1 MKSNLLHICFVL
13 DESGSMY
20 NSVNDVI
27 GGFQRLID
35 EQKGE
40 KNGECII
47 SLYRFSGIVKKDYIG
62 KSRNFIYWLAYIVLL
77 NYSPGGCTAMNDG
90 IGTAIDEIGKWL
102 SDMDESERPSK
113 NMIVIMTDGQE
124 NASKEYDFDV
134 VKEKIKHQEEKYSW
148 TFVYMGTNL
157 QDLKDAN
164 RLGIKMRSVSGS
176 RNITAN
182 YSHIDT
188 YAKAL
193 RSSTNTASV
202 AAADAFL
209 TRQLCEDTTRY
220 QVENN
225 ITL

>member
-20 NSVNDVI
+20 NSVDDVI
-27 GGFQRLID
+27 GGFQKLID

-47 SLYRFSGIVKKDYIG
+47 SLYRFSDTVKKDYIG
-62 KSRNFIYWLAYIVLL
+62 KPVDEVPKLI
-77 NYSPGGCTAMNDG
+77 YSPGGCTAMNDG
-90 IGTAIDEIGKWL
+90 VGTAIDEIGKWL

-124 NASKEYDFDV
+124 NASKEYDFDA
-134 VKEKIKHQEEKYSW
+134 VKGKIKHQEEKYSW

-176 RNITAN
+176 RNIAAN
-182 YSHIDT
+182 YSHIDA

-193 RSSTNTASV
+193 RSSTNAASV

>member
-20 NSVNDVI
+20 NSVDDVI
-27 GGFQRLID
+27 GGFQKLID
-35 EQKGE
+35 EQKEE

-47 SLYRFSGIVKKDYIG
+47 SLYMFSDTVKKYYIG
-62 KSRNFIYWLAYIVLL
+62 KPVNEVPRLA
-77 NYSPGGCTAMNDG
+77 YSPGGCTAMNDG
-90 IGTAIDEIGKWL
+90 VGTAIDEIGKWL

-113 NMIVIMTDGQE
+113 NMIVIMTDGKE
-124 NASKEYDFDV
+124 NASREYSFDT
-134 VKEKIKHQEEKYSW
+134 VKAKIKHQEEKYSW

-188 YAKAL
+188 YATAL
-193 RSSTNTASV
+193 RNSTNAASV

>member
-20 NSVNDVI
+20 SSVDDVI
-27 GGFQRLID
+27 GGFQKLID

-47 SLYRFSGIVKKDYIG
+47 SLYRFSDTVKKDYIG
-62 KSRNFIYWLAYIVLL
+62 KPVDEVSKLI
-77 NYSPGGCTAMNDG
+77 YSPGGCTAMNDG
-90 IGTAIDEIGKWL
+90 VGTAIDEIGKWL
-102 SDMDESERPSK
+102 SNMDESERPSK

-124 NASKEYDFDV
+124 NASKEYNFDA
-134 VKEKIKHQEEKYSW
+134 VKGKIKHQEEKYSW

-176 RNITAN
+176 RNIAAN
-182 YSHIDT
+182 YSHIDA

-193 RSSTNTASV
+193 RSSTNAASV
-202 AAADAFL
+202 AAADASL

>member
-20 NSVNDVI
+20 NSVDDVI
-27 GGFQRLID
+27 GGFQKLID

-47 SLYRFSGIVKKDYIG
+47 SLYRFSDTVKKDYIG
-62 KSRNFIYWLAYIVLL
+62 KPVDEVSKLI
-77 NYSPGGCTAMNDG
+77 YSPGGCTAMNDG
-90 IGTAIDEIGKWL
+90 VGTAIDEIGKWL

-113 NMIVIMTDGQE
+113 NMIVIMTDGKE
-124 NASKEYDFDV
+124 NASREYSFDT
-134 VKEKIKHQEEKYSW
+134 VKAKIKHQEEKYSW

-188 YAKAL
+188 YATAL
-193 RSSTNTASV
+193 RNSTNAASV
-202 AAADAFL
+202 AAADALL

>member
-20 NSVNDVI
+20 NSVDDVI
-27 GGFQRLID
+27 GGFQKLID
-35 EQKGE
+35 EQRGE

-47 SLYRFSGIVKKDYIG
+47 SLYRFSDTVKKDYIG
-62 KSRNFIYWLAYIVLL
+62 KPVNEVPKL

-90 IGTAIDEIGKWL
+90 VGTAIDEIGKWL
-102 SDMDESERPSK
+102 SDMDESKRPSK

-124 NASKEYDFDV
+124 NASKEYNFDT
-134 VKEKIKHQEEKYSW
+134 VKAKIKHQEEKYSW

-176 RNITAN
+176 RNIAAN

-193 RSSTNTASV
+193 RSSTNAASV

-225 ITL
+225 IAL

>member
-20 NSVNDVI
+20 NSVDDVI
-27 GGFQRLID
+27 GGFQKLID

-47 SLYRFSGIVKKDYIG
+47 SLYRFSGTVKKDYIG
-62 KSRNFIYWLAYIVLL
+62 KPVNEVPKLY
-77 NYSPGGCTAMNDG
+77 YSPGGCTAMNDG
-90 IGTAIDEIGKWL
+90 VGTAIDEIGKWL
-102 SDMDESERPSK
+102 SDMNESERPSK
-113 NMIVIMTDGQE
+113 NIIVIMTDGQE
-124 NASKEYDFDV
+124 NASKEYNFDT
-134 VKEKIKHQEEKYSW
+134 VKAKIKHQEEKYSW

-176 RNITAN
+176 RNIVTN

-193 RSSTNTASV
+193 RSSTNAASV

>member
-20 NSVNDVI
+20 NSIDDVI
-27 GGFQRLID
+27 EGFQKLID
-35 EQKGE
+35 EQRKE

-47 SLYRFSGIVKKDYIG
+47 SLYRFSDTVKKDYIG
-62 KSRNFIYWLAYIVLL
+62 KPVDEVPRLT
-77 NYSPGGCTAMNDG
+77 YSPWGCTAMNDG
-90 IGTAIDEIGKWL
+90 VGTAIDEIGKWL

-113 NMIVIMTDGQE
+113 NIIVIMTDGNE

-157 QDLKDAN
+157 QDLRDAN

-182 YSHIDT
+182 YSYIDT
-188 YAKAL
+188 YATAL
-193 RSSTNTASV
+193 RNGTT
-202 AAADAFL
+202 AADAL
-209 TRQLCEDTTRY
+209 LARQLREDTTRY

>member
-20 NSVNDVI
+20 NSVDDVI
-27 GGFQRLID
+27 GGFQKLID

-40 KNGECII
+40 KSGECII
-47 SLYRFSGIVKKDYIG
+47 SLYRFSGTVKKDYIG
-62 KSRNFIYWLAYIVLL
+62 KPVNEVPRLT
-77 NYSPGGCTAMNDG
+77 YSPGGCTAMNDG
-90 IGTAIDEIGKWL
+90 VGTAIDEIGKWL
-102 SDMDESERPSK
+102 SDMNESERPSK
-113 NMIVIMTDGQE
+113 NIIVIMTDGQE
-124 NASKEYDFDV
+124 NASKEYNFDT

-176 RNITAN
+176 RNIAAN

-193 RSSTNTASV
+193 RSSTNAASV
-202 AAADAFL
+202 AAADALL

>member
-20 NSVNDVI
+20 NSVDDVI
-27 GGFQRLID
+27 GGFQKLID

-47 SLYRFSGIVKKDYIG
+47 SLYRFSGTVKKDYIG
-62 KSRNFIYWLAYIVLL
+62 KPVNEVPKLY
-77 NYSPGGCTAMNDG
+77 YSPGGCTAMNDG

-102 SDMDESERPSK
+102 SDMNESERPSK

-124 NASKEYDFDV
+124 NASKEYNFDT
-134 VKEKIKHQEEKYSW
+134 VKAKIKHQEEKYSW

-176 RNITAN
+176 RNIAAN

-193 RSSTNTASV
+193 RSSTNAASV
-202 AAADAFL
+202 AAADALL
-209 TRQLCEDTTRY
+209 TRQLCEDTNRY

>member
-20 NSVNDVI
+20 NSVDDVI
-27 GGFQRLID
+27 GGFQKLID

-47 SLYRFSGIVKKDYIG
+47 SLYRFSSTVKKDYIG
-62 KSRNFIYWLAYIVLL
+62 KPVNEVPKL

-90 IGTAIDEIGKWL
+90 VGTAIDEIGKWL
-102 SDMDESERPSK
+102 SDMNESERPSK
-113 NMIVIMTDGQE
+113 NIIVIMTDGQE
-124 NASKEYDFDV
+124 NASKEYNFDT
-134 VKEKIKHQEEKYSW
+134 VKAKIKHQEEKYSW

-176 RNITAN
+176 RNIAAN

-193 RSSTNTASV
+193 RSSTNAASV

>member
-20 NSVNDVI
+20 NSVDDVI
-27 GGFQRLID
+27 GGFQKLID

-47 SLYRFSGIVKKDYIG
+47 SLYRFSDTVKKDYIG
-62 KSRNFIYWLAYIVLL
+62 KPVDEVSKLI
-77 NYSPGGCTAMNDG
+77 YSPGGCTAMNDG
-90 IGTAIDEIGKWL
+90 VGTAIDEIGKWL
-102 SDMDESERPSK
+102 SDMNESERPSK

-124 NASKEYDFDV
+124 NASKEYNFDT
-134 VKEKIKHQEEKYSW
+134 VKAKIKHQEEKYSW

-157 QDLKDAN
+157 QDIKDAN
-164 RLGIKMRSVSGS
+164 RLGIKMRSVSDS
-176 RNITAN
+176 RNIVAN

-193 RSSTNTASV
+193 RSSTNAASV

>member
-20 NSVNDVI
+20 NSVDDVI
-27 GGFQRLID
+27 GGFQKLID

-47 SLYRFSGIVKKDYIG
+47 SLYRFSGTVKKDYIG
-62 KSRNFIYWLAYIVLL
+62 KPVNEVPKLY
-77 NYSPGGCTAMNDG
+77 YSPGGCTAMNDG
-90 IGTAIDEIGKWL
+90 VGTAIDEIGKWL
-102 SDMDESERPSK
+102 SDMNESERPSK
-113 NMIVIMTDGQE
+113 NIIVIMTDGQE
-124 NASKEYDFDV
+124 NASKEYNFDT
-134 VKEKIKHQEEKYSW
+134 VKAKIKHQEEKYSW

-176 RNITAN
+176 RNIVAN

-193 RSSTNTASV
+193 RSSTNAASI
-202 AAADAFL
+202 AAADALL
-209 TRQLCEDTTRY
+209 TRQLCEDTNRY

>member
-20 NSVNDVI
+20 NSVDDVI
-27 GGFQRLID
+27 GGFQKLID

-47 SLYRFSGIVKKDYIG
+47 SIYRFSDTVKKDYIG
-62 KSRNFIYWLAYIVLL
+62 KPVDEVSKLI
-77 NYSPGGCTAMNDG
+77 YSPGGCTAMNDG
-90 IGTAIDEIGKWL
+90 VGTAIDEIGKWL

-124 NASKEYDFDV
+124 NASKEYNFDT
-134 VKEKIKHQEEKYSW
+134 VKAKIKHQEEKYSW

-164 RLGIKMRSVSGS
+164 RLGIKMRSVSDS
-176 RNITAN
+176 RNIAAN

-193 RSSTNTASV
+193 RSSTNAASV
-202 AAADAFL
+202 AAADALL

>member
-20 NSVNDVI
+20 NSVDDVI
-27 GGFQRLID
+27 GGFQKLID

-47 SLYRFSGIVKKDYIG
+47 SLYRFSDTVKKDYIG
-62 KSRNFIYWLAYIVLL
+62 KPVNEVPKL

-90 IGTAIDEIGKWL
+90 VGTAIDEIGKWL
-102 SDMDESERPSK
+102 SDMDESKRPSK

-124 NASKEYDFDV
+124 NASKEYNFDT
-134 VKEKIKHQEEKYSW
+134 VKAKIKHQEEKYSW

-176 RNITAN
+176 RNIAAN

-193 RSSTNTASV
+193 RSSTNAASV

-225 ITL
+225 IAL

>member
-20 NSVNDVI
+20 NSVDDVI
-27 GGFQRLID
+27 GGFQKLID

-47 SLYRFSGIVKKDYIG
+47 SLYRFSDTVKKDYIG
-62 KSRNFIYWLAYIVLL
+62 KPVDEVSKLI
-77 NYSPGGCTAMNDG
+77 YSPGGCTAMNDG
-90 IGTAIDEIGKWL
+90 VGTAIDEIGKWL

-124 NASKEYDFDV
+124 NASKEYDFDA
-134 VKEKIKHQEEKYSW
+134 VKGKIKHQEEKYSW

-176 RNITAN
+176 RNIAAN

-193 RSSTNTASV
+193 RGSTNAASV

>member
-20 NSVNDVI
+20 NSIDDVI
-27 GGFQRLID
+27 GGFQKLID
-35 EQKGE
+35 EQKAE
-40 KNGECII
+40 KDGECII
-47 SLYRFSGIVKKDYIG
+47 SLYRFSDEVKKDYIG
-62 KSRNFIYWLAYIVLL
+62 KPVNEVPKLT
-77 NYSPGGCTAMNDG
+77 YSPGGCTAMNDG
-90 IGTAIDEIGKWL
+90 VGTAIDEIGRWL

-124 NASKEYDFDV
+124 NASQEYTFDS
-134 VKEKIKHQEEKYSW
+134 VKAKIQHQEEKYSW

-157 QDLKDAN
+157 KDLKDAN

-176 RNITAN
+176 RNIVAN

-193 RSSTNTASV
+193 RKSTSAASV
-202 AAADAFL
+202 ATADAFL
-209 TRQLCEDTTRY
+209 ATKLCEDTAKY
-220 QVENN
+220 QAENN

>member
-20 NSVNDVI
+20 NSVDDVI
-27 GGFQRLID
+27 GGFQKLID

-40 KNGECII
+40 KNGECIV
-47 SLYRFSGIVKKDYIG
+47 SLYRFSGTVKKDYIG
-62 KSRNFIYWLAYIVLL
+62 KPVNEVPRLT
-77 NYSPGGCTAMNDG
+77 YSPGGCTAMNDG
-90 IGTAIDEIGKWL
+90 VGTAIDEIGKWL

-113 NMIVIMTDGQE
+113 NMIVIMTDGRE
-124 NASKEYDFDV
+124 NASKEYDFDIV
-134 VKEKIKHQEEKYSW
+134 REKIKHQEEKYSW

-188 YAKAL
+188 YATAL
-193 RSSTNTASV
+193 RNSTNAASV
-202 AAADAFL
+202 ATADAFL
-209 TRQLCEDTTRY
+209 AQQLCEDTTKY

>member
-20 NSVNDVI
+20 NSVDDVI
-27 GGFQRLID
+27 GGFEKLID

-47 SLYRFSGIVKKDYIG
+47 SLYRFSNTVKRDYIG
-62 KSRNFIYWLAYIVLL
+62 KPVGEVPKLT
-77 NYSPGGCTAMNDG
+77 YSPGGCTAMNDG
-90 IGTAIDEIGKWL
+90 VGTAIDEIGKWL

-113 NMIVIMTDGQE
+113 NMIVIMTDGKE

-134 VKEKIKHQEEKYSW
+134 VKRKIKHQEEKYSW

-164 RLGIKMRSVSGS
+164 RLGIKMRSVSDS
-176 RNITAN
+176 RNITSN

-193 RSSTNTASV
+193 RSSTNAASV

-225 ITL
+225 IAL

>member
-20 NSVNDVI
+20 NSVDDVI
-27 GGFQRLID
+27 GGFQKLID
-35 EQKGE
+35 EQKRE

-47 SLYRFSGIVKKDYIG
+47 SLYRFSDTVKKDYIG
-62 KSRNFIYWLAYIVLL
+62 KPVDEVSKLI
-77 NYSPGGCTAMNDG
+77 YSPGGCTAMNDG
-90 IGTAIDEIGKWL
+90 VGTAIDEIGKWL
-102 SDMDESERPSK
+102 SNMDESERPSK

-134 VKEKIKHQEEKYSW
+134 VKGKIKHQEEKYSW

-176 RNITAN
+176 RNIAAN
-182 YSHIDT
+182 YSHIDA

-193 RSSTNTASV
+193 RSSTNAASV
-202 AAADAFL
+202 AAADASL

>member
-20 NSVNDVI
+20 NSVDDVI
-27 GGFQRLID
+27 GGFQKLID

-47 SLYRFSGIVKKDYIG
+47 SLYRFSNTVKKDYIG
-62 KSRNFIYWLAYIVLL
+62 KSVNEVPKLD
-77 NYSPGGCTAMNDG
+77 YSPGGCTAMNDG
-90 IGTAIDEIGKWL
+90 VGTAIDEIGKWL

-124 NASKEYDFDV
+124 NASKEYNFDT
-134 VKEKIKHQEEKYSW
+134 VKAKIKHQEEKYSW

-193 RSSTNTASV
+193 RSSTNAASV

-209 TRQLCEDTTRY
+209 TRQLREDTTRY

-225 ITL
+225 IAL

>member
-20 NSVNDVI
+20 NSVDDVI
-27 GGFQRLID
+27 GGFQKLID

-47 SLYRFSGIVKKDYIG
+47 SLYRFSDTVKKDYIG
-62 KSRNFIYWLAYIVLL
+62 KPVDEVSKLI
-77 NYSPGGCTAMNDG
+77 YSPGGCTAMNDG
-90 IGTAIDEIGKWL
+90 VGTAIDEIGKWL
-102 SDMDESERPSK
+102 SDMNESERPSK

-124 NASKEYDFDV
+124 NASKEYNFDT
-134 VKEKIKHQEEKYSW
+134 VKAKIKHQEEKYSW

-188 YAKAL
+188 YAKAV
-193 RSSTNTASV
+193 RNSTDAASV
-202 AAADAFL
+202 ATANRFL
-209 TRQLCEDTTRY
+209 TKQLCEDTTRY

>member
-20 NSVNDVI
+20 NSVDDVI
-27 GGFQRLID
+27 GGFQKLID
-35 EQKGE
+35 EQRGE

-47 SLYRFSGIVKKDYIG
+47 SLYRFSGTVKKDYIG
-62 KSRNFIYWLAYIVLL
+62 KPVNEVPKLY
-77 NYSPGGCTAMNDG
+77 YSPGGCTAMNDG
-90 IGTAIDEIGKWL
+90 VGTAIDEIGKWL
-102 SDMDESERPSK
+102 SDMNESERPSK
-113 NMIVIMTDGQE
+113 NIIVIMTDGQE
-124 NASKEYDFDV
+124 NASKEYNFDT
-134 VKEKIKHQEEKYSW
+134 VKAKIKHQEEKYSW

-176 RNITAN
+176 RNIAAN
-182 YSHIDT
+182 YSYIDT
-188 YAKAL
+188 YAKVL
-193 RSSTNTASV
+193 RSSTNAASV
-202 AAADAFL
+202 AAADALL

>member
-20 NSVNDVI
+20 DSVDDVI
-27 GGFQRLID
+27 GGFQKLID

-47 SLYRFSGIVKKDYIG
+47 SLYRFSDTVKKDYIG
-62 KSRNFIYWLAYIVLL
+62 KPVDEVSKLI
-77 NYSPGGCTAMNDG
+77 YSPGGCTAMNDG
-90 IGTAIDEIGKWL
+90 VGTAIDEIGKWL
-102 SDMDESERPSK
+102 SDMNESERPSK

-124 NASKEYDFDV
+124 NASKEYNFDT
-134 VKEKIKHQEEKYSW
+134 VKAKIKHQEEKYSW

-164 RLGIKMRSVSGS
+164 RLGIKMRSVSDS
-176 RNITAN
+176 RNIAAN

-193 RSSTNTASV
+193 RSSTNAASV
-202 AAADAFL
+202 AAADALL

>member
-20 NSVNDVI
+20 NSVDDVI
-27 GGFQRLID
+27 GGFQKLID

-47 SLYRFSGIVKKDYIG
+47 SLYRFSDTVKKDYIG
-62 KSRNFIYWLAYIVLL
+62 KPVDEVSKLI
-77 NYSPGGCTAMNDG
+77 YSPGGCTAMNDG
-90 IGTAIDEIGKWL
+90 VGTAIDEIGKWL

-124 NASKEYDFDV
+124 NASKEYNFDT
-134 VKEKIKHQEEKYSW
+134 VKAKIKHQEEKYSW
-148 TFVYMGTNL
+148 AFVYMGTNL

-164 RLGIKMRSVSGS
+164 RLGIKMRSVSDS
-176 RNITAN
+176 RNIAAN

-193 RSSTNTASV
+193 RSNTNAASV
-202 AAADAFL
+202 AAADALL
-209 TRQLCEDTTRY
+209 TKQLFEDTTRY

>member
-20 NSVNDVI
+20 NSVDDVI
-27 GGFQRLID
+27 GGFQKLID

-47 SLYRFSGIVKKDYIG
+47 SLYRFSNTVKRDYIG
-62 KSRNFIYWLAYIVLL
+62 KPVGEVPKLT
-77 NYSPGGCTAMNDG
+77 YSPSGCTAMNDG
-90 IGTAIDEIGKWL
+90 VGTAIDEIGKWL
-102 SDMDESERPSK
+102 SDMDESKRPSK
-113 NMIVIMTDGQE
+113 NMIVIMTDGKE

-134 VKEKIKHQEEKYSW
+134 VKRKIKHQEEKYSW

-164 RLGIKMRSVSGS
+164 RLGIKMRSVSDS
-176 RNITAN
+176 RNITSN

-193 RSSTNTASV
+193 RSSTNAASV

-209 TRQLCEDTTRY
+209 TRQLREDTTRY

-225 ITL
+225 IAL

>member
-20 NSVNDVI
+20 NSIDDVI
-27 GGFQRLID
+27 EGFQKLID
-35 EQKGE
+35 EQKKE

-47 SLYRFSGIVKKDYIG
+47 SLYRFSNTVKKDYIG
-62 KSRNFIYWLAYIVLL
+62 KPVDEVPRLT
-77 NYSPGGCTAMNDG
+77 YSPWGCTAMNDG
-90 IGTAIDEIGKWL
+90 VGTAIDEIGKWL
-102 SDMDESERPSK
+102 SDMDESDRPSK
-113 NMIVIMTDGQE
+113 NMIVIMTDGKE

-134 VKEKIKHQEEKYSW
+134 VKKKIKHQEEKYSW

-188 YAKAL
+188 YAKTL
-193 RSSTNTASV
+193 RNGITAASV
-202 AAADAFL
+202 AVADAL
-209 TRQLCEDTTRY
+209 LARQLCEDTTRY

>member
-20 NSVNDVI
+20 NSVDDVI
-27 GGFQRLID
+27 GGFQKLID

-47 SLYRFSGIVKKDYIG
+47 SLYRFSDTVKKDYIG
-62 KSRNFIYWLAYIVLL
+62 KPVDEVSKLI
-77 NYSPGGCTAMNDG
+77 YSPGGCTAMNDG
-90 IGTAIDEIGKWL
+90 VGTAIDEIGKWL
-102 SDMDESERPSK
+102 SDMNESERPSK

-124 NASKEYDFDV
+124 NASKEYNFDT
-134 VKEKIKHQEEKYSW
+134 VKAKIKHQEEKYSW

-164 RLGIKMRSVSGS
+164 RLGIKMRSVSDS
-176 RNITAN
+176 RNIVAN

-193 RSSTNTASV
+193 RSSTNAASV
-202 AAADAFL
+202 AAADALL

>member
-20 NSVNDVI
+20 NSVDDVI
-27 GGFQRLID
+27 GGFQKLID

-47 SLYRFSGIVKKDYIG
+47 SLYRFSDTVKKDYIG
-62 KSRNFIYWLAYIVLL
+62 KPVNEVPKL

-90 IGTAIDEIGKWL
+90 VGTAIDEIGKWL
-102 SDMDESERPSK
+102 SDMDESKRPSK

-124 NASKEYDFDV
+124 NASKEYNFDT
-134 VKEKIKHQEEKYSW
+134 VKAKIKHQEEKYSW

-176 RNITAN
+176 RNIAAN

-193 RSSTNTASV
+193 RSSTNAASV

-209 TRQLCEDTTRY
+209 TRQLREDTTRY

-225 ITL
+225 IAL

>member
-20 NSVNDVI
+20 NSVDDVI
-27 GGFQRLID
+27 GGFQKLID

-47 SLYRFSGIVKKDYIG
+47 SLYRFSDTVKKDYIG
-62 KSRNFIYWLAYIVLL
+62 KPVDEVSKLI
-77 NYSPGGCTAMNDG
+77 YSPGGCTAMNDG
-90 IGTAIDEIGKWL
+90 VGTAIDEIGKWL

-124 NASKEYDFDV
+124 NASKEYNFDT
-134 VKEKIKHQEEKYSW
+134 VKAKIKHQEEKYSW

-164 RLGIKMRSVSGS
+164 RLGIKMRSVSNS
-176 RNITAN
+176 RNITSN

-193 RSSTNTASV
+193 RSSTNAASV

-209 TRQLCEDTTRY
+209 TRQLREDTTRY

-225 ITL
+225 IAL

>member
-20 NSVNDVI
+20 NSVDDVI
-27 GGFQRLID
+27 GGFQKLID

-47 SLYRFSGIVKKDYIG
+47 SLYRFSDTVKKDYIG
-62 KSRNFIYWLAYIVLL
+62 KPVDEVSKLI
-77 NYSPGGCTAMNDG
+77 YSPGGCTAMNDG
-90 IGTAIDEIGKWL
+90 VGTAIDEIGKWL

-113 NMIVIMTDGQE
+113 NIIVIMTDGQE
-124 NASKEYDFDV
+124 NASKEYNFDT
-134 VKEKIKHQEEKYSW
+134 VKAKIKHQEEKYSW

-193 RSSTNTASV
+193 RNSTNAASV
-202 AAADAFL
+202 AAADALL

-225 ITL
+225 IAL

>member
-20 NSVNDVI
+20 NSVDDVI
-27 GGFQRLID
+27 GGFQKLID

-47 SLYRFSGIVKKDYIG
+47 SLYRFSDTVKKDYIG
-62 KSRNFIYWLAYIVLL
+62 KPVDEVSKLI
-77 NYSPGGCTAMNDG
+77 YSPGGCTAMNDG
-90 IGTAIDEIGKWL
+90 VGTAIDEIGKWL

-124 NASKEYDFDV
+124 NASKEYNFDT
-134 VKEKIKHQEEKYSW
+134 VKAKIKHQEEKYSW

-164 RLGIKMRSVSGS
+164 RLGIKMRSVSDS
-176 RNITAN
+176 RNIAAN

-193 RSSTNTASV
+193 RSSTNAASV